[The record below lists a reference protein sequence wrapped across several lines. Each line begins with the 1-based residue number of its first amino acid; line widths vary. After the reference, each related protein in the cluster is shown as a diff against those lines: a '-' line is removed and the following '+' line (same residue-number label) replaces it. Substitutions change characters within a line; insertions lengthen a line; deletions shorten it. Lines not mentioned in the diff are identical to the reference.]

1 MKAAPLFSYI
11 ASDERG
17 ETFASFD
24 VEVMFLVSYVTKG
37 CNVLRKD
44 NIMVI
49 YYEGI

>member
-11 ASDERG
+11 ASDERA
-17 ETFASFD
+17 ETF

-44 NIMVI
+44 TWT
-49 YYEGI
+49 YFEW